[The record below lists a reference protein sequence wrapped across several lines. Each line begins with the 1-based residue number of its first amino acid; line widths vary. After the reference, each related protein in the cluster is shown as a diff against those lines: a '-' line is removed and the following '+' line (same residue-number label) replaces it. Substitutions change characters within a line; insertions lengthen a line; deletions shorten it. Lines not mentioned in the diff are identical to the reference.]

1 MWLRRFV
8 QCCQSAVSLIS
19 CRVGPGNQGE
29 VIGDT
34 SEYYDGGKN
43 QDDGDGGNDDDEEG
57 DGGNDEERHLGAQIE
72 PGVLDSE
79 GFPSGEWCV
88 PGMDHCKGDH
98 K

>member
-1 MWLRRFV
+1 MTAVIILPGTGMWLRQFV
-8 QCCQSAVSLIS
+8 QCCQSAVLLIS

-43 QDDGDGGNDDDEEG
+43 QDDG

-88 PGMDHCKGDH
+88 PGMDH
-98 K
+98 

>member
-43 QDDGDGGNDDDEEG
+43 QDDGDGGND
-57 DGGNDEERHLGAQIE
+57 EERHLGAQIE

-88 PGMDHCKGDH
+88 PGMDHCQGDH

>member
-8 QCCQSAVSLIS
+8 QCCQSAVSLTS
-19 CRVGPGNQGE
+19 CRVGPGNHGN
-29 VIGDT
+29 VIG
-34 SEYYDGGKN
+34 GGKG
-43 QDDGDGGNDDDEEG
+43 QDDGDGGNDDDDKED

-88 PGMDHCKGDH
+88 PGMDH
-98 K
+98 